1 MNQHHIFIFRTF
13 LFLILFIG
21 LNNNLYAQN
30 DKYTTDGEIFDLQK
44 CIEYA
49 YKNKNEIINSGL
61 DIKIAEAKT
70 RETIGSYLPE
80 ASITGSL
87 NNYPVVKSS
96 IISVDGNEIDM
107 KMGTKYDSNLN
118 LRINQLIFQ
127 GETIIGIM
135 SSGIYKD
142 LYIKQHERTKIDT
155 RIAVSK
161 AYYNLLVSK
170 EEIQMLNAS
179 IKRIEQTLRET
190 KALEDQGMA
199 EDIEVR
205 RIEVLYNNTVT
216 EKNNAL
222 KYQKLALEILKYQ
235 MGMPFSNVLTITD
248 TIQAKDLREI
258 KPSVT
263 EDYASK
269 RIEYSLLQT
278 QLSIER
284 SLHKINLWSF
294 LPTISAF
301 ANFGSSYMNDI
312 FSQLYIKN
320 YPGTQIGISLNFT
333 LFNGGK
339 RVNKIIQSKYNVQ
352 KAVNNLSAMKKTIDM
367 EIEDSYTKYLAALDE
382 IKNQS
387 RNRDLAKE
395 VVRVS
400 NIKYVEGLGSSLEVT
415 TAEESLR
422 NAELNYIKSLYNAFI
437 AKFDLE
443 KAMGNDNKE

>member
-1 MNQHHIFIFRTF
+1 MNQYHIFIFRIC
-13 LFLILFIG
+13 LFLMLFIG
-21 LNNNLYAQN
+21 LESNLYAQN
-30 DKYTTDGEIFDLQK
+30 DKYNTEGETFDLQK

-70 RETIGSYLPE
+70 RETIGSYMPE
-80 ASITGSL
+80 ASISSSL
-87 NNYPVVKSS
+87 NNYPVIKSS
-96 IISVDGNEIDM
+96 IISVDGNETDM
-107 KMGTKYDSNLN
+107 KMGTKYDSNFN
-118 LRINQLIFQ
+118 LRVNQLIFQ

-135 SSGIYKD
+135 SANIYKE
-142 LYIKQHERTKIDT
+142 LYVKQHERTKIDT

-170 EEIQMLNAS
+170 EQIQMLNAS

-190 KALEDQGMA
+190 KALKDQGMA

-235 MGMPFSNVLTITD
+235 MGMPFSESLMVTD
-248 TIQAKDLREI
+248 TIQANDLKEI
-258 KPSVT
+258 KPSVN
-263 EDYASK
+263 EDYTSK
-269 RIEYSLLQT
+269 RIEYSLLET
-278 QLSIER
+278 QLSIEK

-312 FSQLYIKN
+312 FSQLYSKN
-320 YPGTQIGISLNFT
+320 YPGTQIGLSLSLT

-339 RVNKIIQSKYNVQ
+339 RINKIIQSKYNVQ

-400 NIKYVEGLGSSLEVT
+400 NIKYIQGLGSSLEVT